1 MSGHS
6 KWSTIKRKKGVA
18 DQKRGALFTKLGR
31 AITVAA
37 KRGGGDL
44 SGNFQLRL
52 AVDNAKAV
60 NMPKDNIERAIKR
73 GTGEL
78 GGGELHELTYEA
90 FGPDGVGV
98 IIKALSD
105 NNNRTASEIKH
116 TLNKHGASLGAP
128 GSVMWQFN
136 EKGVLRVDR
145 EQIEGQSLSDDDI
158 ILKAIDAGS
167 DDVENSEE
175 GLTIY
180 TTRDTFEKV
189 KTAIEDASLQCASAD
204 LELIPENTVDLTDKD
219 QEKLDKLLEA
229 LEALDDVNEVY
240 HNAE

>member
-37 KRGGGDL
+37 KQGGGDL

-145 EQIEGQSLSDDDI
+145 EQIEGQSLSYDEI
-158 ILKAIDAGS
+158 ILKAIDAGA
-167 DDVENSEE
+167 DDVENSDE

-180 TTRDTFEKV
+180 ATRDTFEKV
-189 KTAIEDASLQCASAD
+189 KTVLEDASLQCASAD
-204 LELIPENTVDLTDKD
+204 FELIPENTVDLTDKD

-229 LEALDDVNEVY
+229 LEELDDVNEVY